1 MKVPANIVKV
11 RKTGALWIFVP
22 TENVVCRAEEIDE
35 NTVSLQAL
43 PINTLME
50 VHHGLT
56 EGAVWLMNFTRYV
69 RPIELSIETVLIVR
83 EAAAR
88 GFDIGDM
95 GLGEPNRNPAY
106 MAAAHAIHTLL
117 HEKGPL

>member
-1 MKVPANIVKV
+1 MKVPANIVQV

-22 TENVVCRAEEIDE
+22 TENVVCRTEEIDD

-56 EGAVWLMNFTRYV
+56 DGAVWLQNFTRYV
-69 RPIELSIETVLIVR
+69 RPIELSIETVLVVR
-83 EAAAR
+83 EAAVR
-88 GFDIGDM
+88 GFAIDDM
-95 GLGEPNRNPAY
+95 GLGEPNRDPAY
-106 MAAAHAIHTLL
+106 LAAAQSVHALL
-117 HEKGPL
+117 VNKGPS